1 MGRVRCAYGS
11 TFFVRLVV
19 VKITANSL
27 EFEVEINEPVDVEV
41 TPNTP
46 TVLLIMGLGMQLIAW
61 PPAFVNALTRAGYR
75 VVRLDNRDIGLSHKT
90 RAKLPKLM
98 WMALK
103 YRMRIP
109 ITAAY
114 TLRDMVEDTRGVL
127 DALNIRRCH
136 VIGVSM
142 GGMIAQGLASH
153 HPARVASLVSIM
165 STTGARGLPQATPK
179 ATMALLARPKSN
191 LRDDIISH
199 FVRVFGVIGSPKFP
213 MPESDVRQRIG
224 AAFDRSFYP
233 TGTIKQMAAIMASG
247 DRSEE
252 VRRIAV
258 PTLVIH
264 GSDDPLVPLKNGED
278 TAKKIAGSEFTVI
291 DGMGHDL
298 GALAEV
304 TARIVPFLRRQT
316 PVDVGSAL

>member
-1 MGRVRCAYGS
+1 M
-11 TFFVRLVV
+11 
-19 VKITANSL
+19 KITANGL
-27 EFEVEINEPVDVEV
+27 EFEVEINEPADAEI
-41 TPNTP
+41 TSDTP

-90 RAKLPKLM
+90 SAPMPKLM

-103 YRMRIP
+103 YRLRLSV
-109 ITAAY
+109 TAAY

-127 DALNIRRCH
+127 DALNIARCH

-153 HPARVASLVSIM
+153 HASRVASLVSIM
-165 STTGARGLPQATPK
+165 STTGARGLPQATTK
-179 ATMALLARPKSN
+179 AAMALLSRPKST
-191 LRDDIISH
+191 LREDIVSH
-199 FVRVFGVIGSPKFP
+199 FVRVLGVIGSPKFP
-213 MPESDVRQRIG
+213 MPEADMRSRIG

-247 DRSEE
+247 DRSDE
-252 VRRIAV
+252 VRRIAA

-264 GSDDPLVPLKNGED
+264 GSADPLVPLKNGED
-278 TAKKIAGSEFTVI
+278 TAKKIAGSEMTVI

-304 TARIVPFLRRQT
+304 TARTLVFLRQHT
-316 PVDVGSAL
+316 PVKTATTL

>member
-1 MGRVRCAYGS
+1 MDGVHAADGRAV
-11 TFFVRLVV
+11 FVRINAMKVS
-19 VKITANSL
+19 ANGHQ
-27 EFEVEINEPVDVEV
+27 FEVEVNEPADVEI
-41 TPNTP
+41 TPDTP

-61 PPAFVNALTRAGYR
+61 PPAFVNALNRDGYR
-75 VVRLDNRDIGLSHKT
+75 VVRLDNRDIGLSYKT
-90 RAKLPKLM
+90 NAPLPKLM

-103 YRMRIP
+103 YRMHFP

-127 DALNIRRCH
+127 DALNIARCH

-153 HPARVASLVSIM
+153 HPSRVTTLTSIM
-165 STTGARGLPQATPK
+165 STTGARGLPQATPR
-179 ATMALLARPKSN
+179 AAMALLSRPKSK
-191 LRDDIISH
+191 LRDDIVNH
-199 FVRVFGVIGSPKFP
+199 FVRVLGIIGSPKFP
-213 MPESDVRQRIG
+213 MPEADMRNRIG

-233 TGTIKQMAAIMASG
+233 TGTIKQMAAIMASC
-247 DRSEE
+247 DRSDE
-252 VRRIAV
+252 VRRITA

-264 GSDDPLVPLKNGED
+264 GSADPLVPLKNGED
-278 TAKKIAGSEFTVI
+278 TAKKIAGSEMTVI

-304 TARIVPFLRRQT
+304 TARTLAFLRQHT
-316 PVDVGSAL
+316 PVKTATAL